1 MAIFHLSAKI
11 VARESGRTALGAAAY
26 RSGERLIQDGIGGVT
41 HDYSRKDG
49 VVHAQIMAPPT
60 APEWVYDR
68 ARLWNEVDRTERRKD
83 AQLAREIEVA
93 LPVEL
98 GLSEQVELLR
108 TFVSRELVE
117 RGMVVDFAVHHD
129 NPANPHA
136 HILTTL
142 REIGADGFG
151 AKQRDWNRRELLN
164 TWRESW
170 AAESNQ
176 VLAMGG
182 HEARIDHRSH
192 AERGLALTPGVKIG
206 VGQERRVAEHL
217 PNYIVERLETQKQI
231 ARQNGD
237 RIIADPG
244 SALDALVAHQAT
256 FTERDVARYLQ
267 TRTDGAE
274 QMQTALTKVMESAEL
289 VRLNAAQYGDG
300 RYSTAG
306 MIALERQVLG
316 DAEAL
321 HARAGHPV
329 GALRAAAARQGAGLT
344 GEQEKAL
351 DHVLGAGDL
360 KLVMGVAGSGK
371 STLLATAREAWES
384 QGLHVSG
391 AALSGIAAEGLQRS
405 SGIPSRTLASLEH
418 AWGKG
423 RDRLGPKDVLVID
436 EAGMVGTRQLAAFV
450 AEALA
455 ADAKLVMLGDTEQL
469 QAIEAGAPFRGIL
482 TAVGAAQLDEV
493 RRQRELWQRTAT
505 RQMSS
510 GATAQALDAY
520 AEKGYIRA
528 HSTVDE
534 ARAAV
539 LASWGGS
546 VAQGASVLMLAH
558 TRKDVRELN
567 ELARELRKG
576 RGELAGGVIVET
588 ERGQREM
595 AVGERIY
602 FLRNER
608 GLGVKNG
615 TLGEIVGIEND
626 QLAVRILGPDE
637 REIRFDTK
645 NYRHLDYGYAATVH
659 KGQGATVDRSVVLA
673 TPGFDR
679 HLTYVALSRHR
690 DAAEIHYAREQFGS
704 RTALVDALSR
714 ARPKELAVDYIG
726 RERGER
732 SDVGRERSFQE
743 LIDASAE
750 RARRKFDSRSADPS
764 LEIAAVARDLLVRPA
779 ERGALNPEREAA
791 REQESQA
798 REVEQ
803 QRGMDR
809 ER

>member
-1 MAIFHLSAKI
+1 
-11 VARESGRTALGAAAY
+11 
-26 RSGERLIQDGIGGVT
+26 
-41 HDYSRKDG
+41 
-49 VVHAQIMAPPT
+49 
-60 APEWVYDR
+60 
-68 ARLWNEVDRTERRKD
+68 
-83 AQLAREIEVA
+83 
-93 LPVEL
+93 
-98 GLSEQVELLR
+98 
-108 TFVSRELVE
+108 
-117 RGMVVDFAVHHD
+117 
-129 NPANPHA
+129 
-136 HILTTL
+136 
-142 REIGADGFG
+142 
-151 AKQRDWNRRELLN
+151 
-164 TWRESW
+164 
-170 AAESNQ
+170 
-176 VLAMGG
+176 
-182 HEARIDHRSH
+182 
-192 AERGLALTPGVKIG
+192 
-206 VGQERRVAEHL
+206 
-217 PNYIVERLETQKQI
+217 
-231 ARQNGD
+231 
-237 RIIADPG
+237 
-244 SALDALVAHQAT
+244 
-256 FTERDVARYLQ
+256 
-267 TRTDGAE
+267 
-274 QMQTALTKVMESAEL
+274 
-289 VRLNAAQYGDG
+289 
-300 RYSTAG
+300 
-306 MIALERQVLG
+306 
-316 DAEAL
+316 
-321 HARAGHPV
+321 
-329 GALRAAAARQGAGLT
+329 
-344 GEQEKAL
+344 
-351 DHVLGAGDL
+351 
-360 KLVMGVAGSGK
+360 
-371 STLLATAREAWES
+371 
-384 QGLHVSG
+384 
-391 AALSGIAAEGLQRS
+391 LSGIAAEGLQRS

-714 ARPKELAVDYIG
+714 ARPKDMASDYLARDVALPEQ
-726 RERGER
+726 ERTSLANR
-732 SDVGRERSFQE
+732 FRE
-743 LIDASAE
+743 LIDQSHE
-750 RARRKFDSRSADPS
+750 RAMQSGGDRSRDSS
-764 LEIAAVARDLLVRPA
+764 LEITSLTREQVSEVA
-779 ERGALNPEREAA
+779 ERERE
-791 REQESQA
+791 
-798 REVEQ
+798 
-803 QRGMDR
+803 R
-809 ER
+809 ERRDSAEQRQIQTRAEEQKQQAAADRPRSMNTLKRSRYEHGCRITGGTGGGAAGADSGLGQRVRQGDE